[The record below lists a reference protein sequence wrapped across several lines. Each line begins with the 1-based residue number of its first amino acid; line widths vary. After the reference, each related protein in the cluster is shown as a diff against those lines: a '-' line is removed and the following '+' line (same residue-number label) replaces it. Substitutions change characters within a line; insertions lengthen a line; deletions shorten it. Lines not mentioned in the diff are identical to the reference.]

1 MSRQNELNPL
11 LWLATQASKMVL
23 FCENFVFWITLHVHV
38 TSCSKLTKCIQRNC
52 VNNNNEAVLTMSTSN
67 SCLYS
72 DLNCSL
78 EIIDQDFEFA
88 QKVIFMPQSCTCTL
102 EYKWCAKL
110 FKILVI
116 LVTETGVA
124 GYPSTCVIEYSAVQK
139 NQKRIKITDH
149 CYWLFHFQFIPWKK
163 KYFLLKKRDSSSE
176 DEMIKLLDD
185 NGLLDVDL
193 FPRNLAR

>member
-52 VNNNNEAVLTMSTSN
+52 INNNNEAVLTMSTSN

-110 FKILVI
+110 IQNLGHFVHRDWCSRLSKYLCYWIFGCAK
-116 LVTETGVA
+116 E
-124 GYPSTCVIEYSAVQK
+124 PKK
-139 NQKRIKITDH
+139 NQNH
-149 CYWLFHFQFIPWKK
+149 WS
-163 KYFLLKKRDSSSE
+163 LLLTFPLTVYPMEEEILSS
-176 DEMIKLLDD
+176 
-185 NGLLDVDL
+185 
-193 FPRNLAR
+193 